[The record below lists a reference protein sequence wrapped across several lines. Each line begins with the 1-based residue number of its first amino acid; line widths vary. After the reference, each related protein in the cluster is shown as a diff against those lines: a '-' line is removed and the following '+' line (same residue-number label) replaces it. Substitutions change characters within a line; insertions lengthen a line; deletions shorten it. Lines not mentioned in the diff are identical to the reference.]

1 MKQSIKI
8 IYWSLIVIAWFIVA
22 IQSLPYDIL
31 IASTMLVF
39 IIFFVLVFVW
49 VSERLIIKKI

>member
-1 MKQSIKI
+1 MRQSIKI

-22 IQSLPYDIL
+22 IHSLPYDIL

-39 IIFFVLVFVW
+39 VIFFVLVFVW
-49 VSERLIIKKI
+49 VSERLTT